1 MTVRSTLPALLV
13 LAVAGCA
20 PDLEGAD
27 GPAIQADGGARQCFS
42 TSQVRN
48 FRADGIAAVYLRANN
63 TVYEVNAAGG
73 CPDLDFTSSLA
84 ITSDLPSAGGSRL
97 CVGDSARIMVPGA
110 MGGACRVRVTRALT
124 AEEVAALPSHNRP

>member
-1 MTVRSTLPALLV
+1 MTVRSALLV
-13 LAVAGCA
+13 LSLAACA
-20 PDLEGAD
+20 PGLESGDAGAS
-27 GPAIQADGGARQCFS
+27 ADSRARQCFS

-48 FRADGIAAVYLRANN
+48 FRADGISTVYLRAND

-97 CVGDSARIMVPGA
+97 CVGDSARIMTPGA

-124 AEEVAALPSHNRP
+124 AEEVAALPSRDRP